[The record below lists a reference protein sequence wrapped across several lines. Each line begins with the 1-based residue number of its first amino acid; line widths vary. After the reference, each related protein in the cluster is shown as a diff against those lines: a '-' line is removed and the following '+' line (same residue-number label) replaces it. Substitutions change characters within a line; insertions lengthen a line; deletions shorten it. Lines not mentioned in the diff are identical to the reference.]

1 MTTYNQSEVPRG
13 FIVSEAIGLLMIYTY
28 RYRYTLHTYTQMDA
42 AVESTFLNLCAL
54 TVSDLLVIKL

>member
-28 RYRYTLHTYTQMDA
+28 RYTLHTYTQMDA

-54 TVSDLLVIKL
+54 TVSDCC